1 MIRDEE
7 MTDNVPSRNSEKPMG
22 PQESDL
28 RLRLR
33 TFPRDAFAWFMLGKH
48 LRTLERYKEAEAALR
63 KAVSINPGPSRFW
76 EELAEAL
83 TDLGRID
90 EAYALIDSIR
100 SGKSGSDGELQKL
113 EKIEQSIDES
123 SSPCVSCEHYTYYGC
138 SKGQSCEALIQWR
151 SRLTK
156 SPKPASS

>member
-1 MIRDEE
+1 MIRDEDLTE
-7 MTDNVPSRNSEKPMG
+7 NVPSKNNDRQLD

-33 TFPRDAFAWFMLGKH
+33 TFPRDAFAWFMLGKY
-48 LRTLERYKEAEAALR
+48 LREHERYAEAEQALR

-83 TDLGRID
+83 TDLGRLD
-90 EAYALIDSIR
+90 EAYALADSLR
-100 SGKSGSDGELQKL
+100 TGSKAKPGDL
-113 EKIEQSIDES
+113 EKLKEIEQTIDES

-138 SKGQSCEALIQWR
+138 SRGQSCEALIQWR
-151 SRLTK
+151 ARLAK
-156 SPKPASS
+156 SPKSVSS